1 MKIRSLELESTVLDR
16 SKFPESGMPEVA
28 VAGRSNVGKS
38 SVLNT
43 LFNRKNLARVSREPG
58 KTRTVNFF
66 LVNERFYLVDLPGY
80 GYAKVSKVQRGS
92 WQRIITGYLRNR
104 ETLSGVVQLVDSRH
118 DPTKDDLMMVQKL
131 IDAERDFL
139 IVLTKA
145 DKLKRSQR
153 AGKVAALRSYFA
165 GISVGPVDGK
175 DEDGE
180 SFEVPFVFSSAV
192 TREGKD
198 EIWKWIAERI

>member
-1 MKIRSLELESTVLDR
+1 MKIKSLELESTVLDH
-16 SKFPESGMPEVA
+16 SKFPSSGMPEVA
-28 VAGRSNVGKS
+28 VCGRSNVGKS

-43 LFNRKNLARVSREPG
+43 LFNRKSLARVSREPG

-66 LVNERFYLVDLPGY
+66 IVNERFYLVDLPGY
-80 GYAKVSKVQRGS
+80 GYAKVSKVQRAS
-92 WQRIITGYLRNR
+92 WQRIIAGYLKNR

-118 DPTKDDLMMVQKL
+118 DPTKDDLMMFQRL
-131 IDAERDFL
+131 IDADRDFL

-153 AGKVAALRSYFA
+153 AGKVATLRSYFA
-165 GISVGPVDGK
+165 GISVGPVDGI
-175 DEDGE
+175 DDDGE
-180 SFEVPFVFSSAV
+180 PFEVPFVFCSAV

>member
-1 MKIRSLELESTVLDR
+1 MKIRSLELESTVLDHT
-16 SKFPESGMPEVA
+16 KFPETGMTEVA

-38 SVLNT
+38 SLLNM

-66 LVNERFYLVDLPGY
+66 AINESFYLVDLPGY
-80 GYAKVSKVQRGS
+80 GYAKVSKLMRGS
-92 WQRIITGYLRNR
+92 WQRIITGFIRNR
-104 ETLSGVVQLVDSRH
+104 EVLAGVVQLMDARH
-118 DPTKDDLMMVQKL
+118 DPTKDDLMMFQNL
-131 IDAERDFL
+131 IDADMDFL
-139 IVLTKA
+139 VVLTKA
-145 DKLKRSQR
+145 DKVKRSQR
-153 AGKVAALRSYFA
+153 SQKAEALKSYFG
-165 GISVGPVDGK
+165 GISIGLVGET

-180 SFEVPFVFSSAV
+180 PFEVPYVFSSAV